1 VLEIDLAGTLPESGY
16 DQLRVVNG
24 SLSVALGGELRVS
37 LASGF
42 VPAPGDRFEIL
53 VAPSYTGAFAA
64 VSFPEVP
71 GRTFTLLYE
80 TSGVSLVVE
89 GEAQVAAALDLQ
101 PGSCVNPLG
110 AGKQGVLPAAILGTT
125 DVSVEDVDPFSIR
138 LEEVA
143 PLRWRLEDVGGT
155 VDGAG
160 CPASAPDGRIDLVMQ
175 FSAPE
180 ILAAVDP
187 VSIGDDVT
195 LHLTGTLRDGTHL
208 TAEDHISIRGNAKQG
223 KSADFPNA
231 PAVLNLWPAVRPRDA
246 VQRASYALPE
256 PATVRLEVFSVTGE
270 LVARLVDAA
279 QPAGT
284 YTVEWRPVGRPGGVY
299 FYRLTAG
306 KEVRTARIVLDL

>member
-1 VLEIDLAGTLPESGY
+1 
-16 DQLRVVNG
+16 
-24 SLSVALGGELRVS
+24 
-37 LASGF
+37 
-42 VPAPGDRFEIL
+42 
-53 VAPSYTGAFAA
+53 
-64 VSFPEVP
+64 
-71 GRTFTLLYE
+71 
-80 TSGVSLVVE
+80 
-89 GEAQVAAALDLQ
+89 
-101 PGSCVNPLG
+101 
-110 AGKQGVLPAAILGTT
+110 
-125 DVSVEDVDPFSIR
+125 
-138 LEEVA
+138 
-143 PLRWRLEDVGGT
+143 
-155 VDGAG
+155 
-160 CPASAPDGRIDLVMQ
+160 MQ

-195 LHLTGTLRDGTHL
+195 LHLTGTLRDGTLL

-231 PAVLNLWPAVRPRDA
+231 PAALNLWPAVRPRDA

-256 PATVRLEVFSVTGE
+256 PATVRLEVFSVTGK

-284 YTVEWRPVGRPGGVY
+284 YTVEWRPVGRPSGVY